1 MIYFQF
7 NLTASKLIAMS
18 LFQTYVAFFLCCFFL
33 LNLNLNL
40 NLMSWPCLTSLGGA
54 QRVTL
59 DVIETQNN
67 AIIWLFPGLIIVK
80 HEAFLVFL
88 DFSRSLFLFFSF
100 LITNSTCR
108 YRILLPDAS
117 VAGNGRQPLI
127 SPPHCATYRLA
138 TFETDPFKILTRPAI
153 PHLFGCS
160 LRHIA
165 SSLVKL
171 FLPFFY

>member
-67 AIIWLFPGLIIVK
+67 AII
-80 HEAFLVFL
+80 
-88 DFSRSLFLFFSF
+88 
-100 LITNSTCR
+100 
-108 YRILLPDAS
+108 
-117 VAGNGRQPLI
+117 
-127 SPPHCATYRLA
+127 
-138 TFETDPFKILTRPAI
+138 
-153 PHLFGCS
+153 
-160 LRHIA
+160 
-165 SSLVKL
+165 
-171 FLPFFY
+171 